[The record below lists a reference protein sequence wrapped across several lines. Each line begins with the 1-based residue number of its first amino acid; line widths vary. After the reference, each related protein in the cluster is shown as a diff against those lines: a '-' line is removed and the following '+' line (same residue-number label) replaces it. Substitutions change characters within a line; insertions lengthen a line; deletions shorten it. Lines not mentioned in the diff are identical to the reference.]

1 MLHYVMD
8 YRTTTAIV
16 AVAWL
21 YLITGTAMLVAPFFA
36 FTAAGGLALNLALLP
51 LGALVL
57 GAGIGLLRGAPW
69 GFALALMI
77 SVSGVVV
84 TALRLWGGGGAEEG
98 LVAALVTNLLTLV
111 ALAHARTS
119 RRAANGNAS

>member
-1 MLHYVMD
+1 MLHYVMA
-8 YRTTTAIV
+8 YRTTAAIV

-57 GAGIGLLRGAPW
+57 GAGMGLLRGARW
-69 GFALALMI
+69 GWTLALVI
-77 SVSGVVV
+77 ALSGLVV
-84 TALRLWGGGGAEEG
+84 TGLRLWAGGGAEEG
-98 LVAALVTNLLTLV
+98 LVAAFVTNVLTLL
-111 ALAHARTS
+111 ALVHARTS
-119 RRAANGNAS
+119 RRPASGSAG